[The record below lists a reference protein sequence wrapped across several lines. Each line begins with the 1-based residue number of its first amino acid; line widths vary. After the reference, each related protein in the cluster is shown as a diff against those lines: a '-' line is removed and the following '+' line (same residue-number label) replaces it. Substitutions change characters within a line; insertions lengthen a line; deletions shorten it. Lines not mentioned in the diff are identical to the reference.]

1 LIENPKLFHNNLP
14 IRATKTGGF
23 FYGSETEQLFKIV
36 RCLTPAQLIRLSLEL

>member
-23 FYGSETEQLFKIV
+23 FYVPLRASASLGT
-36 RCLTPAQLIRLSLEL
+36 LTQFERQ